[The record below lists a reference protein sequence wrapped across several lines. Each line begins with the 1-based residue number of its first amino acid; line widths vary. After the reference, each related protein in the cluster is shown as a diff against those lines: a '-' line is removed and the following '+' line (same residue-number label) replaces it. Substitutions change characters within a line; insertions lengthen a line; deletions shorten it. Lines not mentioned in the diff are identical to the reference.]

1 MPDEYI
7 SSSVIV
13 LWSVVSHDAFVQFCS
28 VMIVYNLL
36 LVDILHSDHLFVLE
50 LVAYSQCLYIH

>member
-13 LWSVVSHDAFVQFCS
+13 LWSVVSHDAFVQFRS
-28 VMIVYNLL
+28 VMIVYDLL
-36 LVDILHSDHLFVLE
+36 LVDILHSDHMIVLE
-50 LVAYSQCLYIH
+50 LVAYSQCLYNH